1 MPNALNIAFPIV
13 KGSDGAFKTNSDT
26 LSAITDDLR
35 ILLLTNHGE
44 RPCNFNFGANLRGL
58 VFEAEGNLLEQAIKD
73 RIQVAID
80 TYMPFVKIQRM
91 TVDTQATS
99 PNVAENQI
107 QIFIAFTVGAIP
119 QVATLTQN
127 LNKG

>member
-1 MPNALNIAFPIV
+1 MANPLNIKFPMV
-13 KGSDGAFKTNSDT
+13 QGPDGAFKTNSDT
-26 LSAITDDLR
+26 LSAIKDDLR

-58 VFEAEGNLLEQAIKD
+58 IFEAEGNLLEQAIKD
-73 RIQVAID
+73 RIHAAVD
-80 TYMPFVKIQRM
+80 TWMPFIKIQRI

-99 PNVAENQI
+99 PNVAENTVS
-107 QIFIAFTVGAIP
+107 IFIAFTVGAIQ

-127 LNKG
+127 LHK